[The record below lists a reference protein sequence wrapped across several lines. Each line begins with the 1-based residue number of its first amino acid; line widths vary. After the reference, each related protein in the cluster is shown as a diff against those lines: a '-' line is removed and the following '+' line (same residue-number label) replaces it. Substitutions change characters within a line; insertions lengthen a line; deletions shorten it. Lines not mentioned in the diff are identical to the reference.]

1 MFCQSHTTKSKHSV
15 PAVNRFQKDVWPCKK
30 INLLKGFQKKPWPYL
45 FWPYHSP
52 LTQRCST
59 SLLCHADIWI
69 ALDVL
74 NIFSQCYRHG
84 IDICAFD
91 VMQIFFLLFYLP
103 FFLPCTD
110 ALTHLCSQ
118 WHRES
123 VSSSLSN
130 HSFCLTQCTAAT
142 FTLSRPSLFILRFC
156 CCWKFAC
163 PLKHGMF

>member
-1 MFCQSHTTKSKHSV
+1 MFCQSHTTNSKHNV
-15 PAVNRFQKDVWPCKK
+15 PAVNCFQKDVWPYKK

-59 SLLCHADIWI
+59 SLLCHADIWM

-74 NIFSQCYRHG
+74 KLFSQCYRHG

-91 VMQIFFLLFYLP
+91 VMQIFFLFYLP

-110 ALTHLCSQ
+110 ALHPTCAHSGIENQSLHLYLATASASRSVLLPPSLCQDHLCLFYTF
-118 WHRES
+118 
-123 VSSSLSN
+123 VAVGSL
-130 HSFCLTQCTAAT
+130 
-142 FTLSRPSLFILRFC
+142 
-156 CCWKFAC
+156 
-163 PLKHGMF
+163 HGL